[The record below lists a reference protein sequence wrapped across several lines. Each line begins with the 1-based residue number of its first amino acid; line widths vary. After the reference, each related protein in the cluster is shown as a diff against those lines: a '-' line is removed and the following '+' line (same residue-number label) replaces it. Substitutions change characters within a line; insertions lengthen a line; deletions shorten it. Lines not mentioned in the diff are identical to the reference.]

1 MTVTRT
7 SRRSATAIA
16 AAASAL
22 ALGSIAAPAVADTSE
37 DPNSSD
43 NNVAPP
49 SAFTGAY
56 VVEANGDNVI
66 GPAPDLEPG
75 VGNPGAEGTFLFF
88 TNADEEIIC
97 WEISV
102 TGLTSEYES
111 GAKTATHIHEAGAG
125 TNGPPRIAFPN
136 PEPADSTDP
145 AVERTSS
152 GCAEGPFTTGLGPDG
167 PNSEPDFGTDFS
179 LAQIEANPAG
189 FSADTHTA
197 EFVPGAVRG
206 QLVFSQQ
213 LLDDANA
220 ALAEDDDADDT
231 DDADD
236 RELPAGGFR
245 GGEGGSASSLP
256 LGLMAAFTVAAGAA
270 GAVALRRRQSA

>member
-22 ALGSIAAPAVADTSE
+22 ALGSIAAPAMADTSE

-43 NNVAPP
+43 NDVAPP

-56 VVEANGDNVI
+56 VVDASPDQVIPDANDN
-66 GPAPDLEPG
+66 PAG
-75 VGNPGAEGTFLFF
+75 VDGAEGTFVFF
-88 TNADEEIIC
+88 TNAEENIIC

-102 TGLTSEYES
+102 TGLTTDYQSA
-111 GAKTATHIHEAGAG
+111 AKTATHIHQTPAGE
-125 TNGPPRIAFPN
+125 NGPPRIAFPN
-136 PEPADSTDP
+136 PGPVSDDATT
-145 AVERTSS
+145 ERTSS
-152 GCAEGPFTTGLGPDG
+152 GCAEGPFTTGLTPDGGPDT
-167 PNSEPDFGTDFS
+167 GTGFTLD
-179 LAQIEANPAG
+179 QIEANPAG
-189 FSADTHTA
+189 FSADTHTTDA
-197 EFVPGAVRG
+197 VSGAVRG
-206 QLVFSQQ
+206 QLEFSQQ

-220 ALAEDDDADDT
+220 ALAEDDDADDTDDT